1 MRVLL
6 ADDHT
11 MVRESLV
18 GLLQAEGDVQVVA
31 QAANGIEAVEQALET
46 RPDVV
51 VTDLSMGVLN
61 GLEVIRRLRDA
72 LPGTRVL
79 VLTMHQE
86 DEYVLQAV
94 RAGASGYLVKDSAPA
109 ELLAAV
115 RTLYAGRAYFGPQ
128 AARALAEQL
137 QHPERMVNDPY
148 GTLTAREREVL
159 HLIAEGMT
167 TKEIARK
174 LSIGVKTAENHRG
187 RVLAKLGLRNTAEVV
202 RYAIGKGLLD

>member
-1 MRVLL
+1 MRVLI

-18 GLLQAEGDVQVVA
+18 SVLQAEPDIQVVA
-31 QAANGIEAVEQALET
+31 QAADGIEALEKAILT

-51 VTDLSMGVLN
+51 VADLSMPRLN
-61 GLEVIRRLRDA
+61 GIEVVRRLREA

-94 RAGASGYLVKDSAPA
+94 RAGASGYLVKDRAAA
-109 ELLAAV
+109 ELLSAL
-115 RTLYAGRAYFGPQ
+115 RSLHAGRGYFGPQ
-128 AARALAEQL
+128 AAKTLADQL
-137 QHPERMVNDPY
+137 QHPERTQDDPY
-148 GTLTAREREVL
+148 GRLTPREREVF

-167 TKEIARK
+167 TKEIARH
-174 LSIGVKTAENHRG
+174 LDISVKTAENHRG
-187 RVLAKLGLRNTAEVV
+187 RVLEKLDVRNTAELV
-202 RYAIGKGLLD
+202 RYASRKGLLD